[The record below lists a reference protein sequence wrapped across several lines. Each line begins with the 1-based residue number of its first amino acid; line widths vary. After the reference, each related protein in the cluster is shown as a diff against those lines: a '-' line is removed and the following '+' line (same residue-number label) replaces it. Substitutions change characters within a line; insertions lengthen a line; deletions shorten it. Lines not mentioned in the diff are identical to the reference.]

1 MSPLNTM
8 SEDDTATRDDI
19 LATAQSI
26 CHLLK
31 YDFLFCPVSLYS
43 YFYHLF

>member
-19 LATAQSI
+19 LATAVRIMAIVFNVTFNNISVI
-26 CHLLK
+26 L
-31 YDFLFCPVSLYS
+31 
-43 YFYHLF
+43 